1 MAGSF
6 FFQKQL
12 PGKPMNKHPLRS
24 FLDGLYL
31 ICGYIAAIFLLILI
45 TIIVAQMVAR
55 WSGNVFPGSTD
66 YAGYCMAG
74 ASFFAM
80 AYALNNGAHIR
91 VTLLLGQL
99 GRFRKFGE
107 IWCFGLGA
115 FFASYFA
122 FYAIKATYWS
132 YKLHDISQ
140 GQDATPV
147 WIPQI
152 AMAVGI
158 SILAICLIDHFIRIV
173 VFGLTDI
180 GEESIADHHTE

>member
-1 MAGSF
+1 MT
-6 FFQKQL
+6 
-12 PGKPMNKHPLRS
+12 KHPLRS
-24 FLDGLYL
+24 LLDRIYK
-31 ICGYIAAIFLLILI
+31 ISGYIAAVFLLTLI
-45 TIIVAQMVAR
+45 TIISLQMIAR
-55 WSGNVFPGSTD
+55 WTGNVFPGSTD

-91 VTLLLGQL
+91 VTLFLSQM
-99 GRFRKFGE
+99 GRYRRYGE

-115 FFASYFA
+115 FFASYFS

-140 GQDATPV
+140 GQDATPI

-152 AMAVGI
+152 SMAVGI
-158 SILAICLIDHFIRIV
+158 SILALALIDHFICILF
-173 VFGLTDI
+173 FGETDI
-180 GEESIADHHTE
+180 GEDSIADHHTE